1 MKKTPF
7 YLAVTLLLV
16 SVVSATGCLKHGVQF
31 AVKTTNAVQSGM
43 TKEEV
48 RKLMGPPQRIEHRKE
63 DTEAWTYA
71 YAKSYIFLTKGQQYT
86 VVFVDGK
93 VTDTAIGKA
102 TSGKSAQW

>member
-1 MKKTPF
+1 MKRSHT
-7 YLAVTLLLV
+7 YLTAMVILL
-16 SVVSATGCLKHGVQF
+16 SAAAATGCLRHGVQF
-31 AVKTTNAVQSGM
+31 AVRTTSEVQAGM

-48 RKLMGPPQRIEHRKE
+48 RKIMGSPQRIDHRKE

-71 YAKSYIFLTKGQQYT
+71 YAKSYLILTKGQQYT
-86 VVFVDGK
+86 VVFVNGK